1 MPAVLSSGLLYL
13 SILVIAVC
21 GIIYELLIGA
31 VSSYLWG
38 DSVFY
43 FSVTIGLY
51 MSAMGLGAFL
61 SKYIQEHLFDWFVLT
76 ELIIA
81 LVGGVSALLLFWI
94 YASSDFYEYG
104 MVFITVVIGTMVGME
119 IPLLVRILEGNESLR
134 QNVAHVLSYD
144 YLGGLIG
151 SVVFPLL
158 LLPYLGIIRTAV
170 VLGLTNLGVVVLNLV
185 RHQGYLRHVPLLG
198 LGTAGVAALLAYL
211 LVTSEHQT
219 QWVEQKLYRDQVIAT
234 LQTPYQH
241 LTLTQWHHDIRL
253 FIDGNLQ
260 FSSLDEYRYHEA
272 LIHVPLSVVRK
283 PQRVLILGGGDGLA
297 VREVLRHTGITEIK
311 LVDIDPQMTA
321 LAQTNEVLKQ
331 LNQGSLSHPLVKV
344 VHQDAYKFV
353 EHDTGFYD
361 LIVVDLPDPNQVA
374 LAKLYSLEFYHLLKH
389 RLSYKGA
396 LVTQSTSPFFARE
409 TFWCIAKTMAQAGLK
424 VVPYHAEVP
433 SFGDWGFQLATM
445 RAVKVSTLQLPKL
458 ATPYRFITPA
468 LLPTLFVFGEDL
480 KVDMADI
487 AVNTLIQPMALQ
499 YYKRGWEALR

>member
-1 MPAVLSSGLLYL
+1 MPTVLSSSLLYL

-61 SKYIQEHLFDWFVLT
+61 SKYINDHLFDWFVLT
-76 ELIIA
+76 ELVIA
-81 LVGGVSALLLFWI
+81 LVGGISALLLFWI

-104 MVFITVVIGTMVGME
+104 MVSITVAIGTMVGME
-119 IPLLVRILEGNESLR
+119 IPLLVRILEGSESLR

-170 VLGLTNLGVVVLNLV
+170 VLGLANLGVVILNLV
-185 RHQGYLRHVPLLG
+185 RHHLQLRYVSLLG
-198 LGTAGVAALLAYL
+198 LATGGIAALLAYL
-211 LVTSEHQT
+211 LITSEQQSH
-219 QWVEQKLYRDQVIAT
+219 WVEQKLYRDQVVAT

-253 FIDGNLQ
+253 FINGHLQ
-260 FSSLDEYRYHEA
+260 FSALDEYRYHEA
-272 LIHVPLSVVRK
+272 LIHVPLSAVRQ

-297 VREVLRHTGITEIK
+297 AREILRHSSIQSIK
-311 LVDIDPQMTA
+311 LVDIDPQMTE
-321 LAQTNEVLKQ
+321 LAKTHEVFKQ
-331 LNQGSLSHPLVKV
+331 LNQGSLSHRLVTL
-344 VHQDAYKFV
+344 VHQDAYKFI
-353 EHDTGFYD
+353 EKDTGFYD
-361 LIVVDLPDPNQVA
+361 LIVVDLPDPNQVG
-374 LAKLYSLEFYHLLKH
+374 LAKLYALEFYQLLKR

-396 LVTQSTSPFFARE
+396 LVTQSTSPFFARD
-409 TFWCIAKTMAQAGLK
+409 TFWCIYKTLRETGLH
-424 VVPYHAEVP
+424 VLAYHAEIP
-433 SFGDWGFQLATM
+433 SFGDWGFQLAT
-445 RAVKVSTLQLPKL
+445 AKPIQPQTLQLPML
-458 ATPYRFITPA
+458 STPYRFLTPA
-468 LLPTLFVFGEDL
+468 LLPTLFVFGEDA
-480 KVDMADI
+480 KVDLEDVTI
-487 AVNTLIQPMALQ
+487 NTLLRPMALQ